1 MTIDFQLDEYHD
13 RLEDFP
19 EEDEDVNSDDDN
31 NSAPPITKIV
41 PNKLQGK
48 PSKWKWWT
56 FKSCQIRRLLSY
68 RFTLRDTTQ
77 NMERG
82 LIEHSHPFRISI
94 LRKRVRRYEII
105 AGTNRRMKERER
117 ERENWCFSRA
127 ILNNFR
133 RIRVHECD
141 TRLACTKQIK
151 KKEGEKAE
159 KT

>member
-1 MTIDFQLDEYHD
+1 
-13 RLEDFP
+13 
-19 EEDEDVNSDDDN
+19 
-31 NSAPPITKIV
+31 
-41 PNKLQGK
+41 
-48 PSKWKWWT
+48 
-56 FKSCQIRRLLSY
+56 
-68 RFTLRDTTQ
+68 
-77 NMERG
+77 MERG

-105 AGTNRRMKERER
+105 AGTNRRMKESESESASERERER